1 MPRKKPE
8 AEADVEIAHLKQ
20 RIAELEKDHKQ
31 RVHEMMERIRLKRQA
46 GIKRL
51 NLLKHCRRN
60 NYDRADMRW
69 VIAEL
74 PLERVS
80 AKHRLASGEKPKRG
94 RPVKQDKTA
103 ILHPKFAVV
112 IDKAMRAK
120 MLTPQQVAD
129 KVKVHVSSVHGWMR
143 GTSFPIKEGV
153 VPKLME
159 MLDLPEA
166 AFKKG

>member
-80 AKHRLASGEKPKRG
+80 AKHRFASEEKAKLR
-94 RPVKQDKTA
+94 RPRNKQNNTA
-103 ILHPKFAVV
+103 ILYLKFAVV
-112 IDKAMRAK
+112 IDKAMRSK

-129 KVKVHVSSVHGWMR
+129 NVKVHVSS
-143 GTSFPIKEGV
+143 
-153 VPKLME
+153 
-159 MLDLPEA
+159 
-166 AFKKG
+166 